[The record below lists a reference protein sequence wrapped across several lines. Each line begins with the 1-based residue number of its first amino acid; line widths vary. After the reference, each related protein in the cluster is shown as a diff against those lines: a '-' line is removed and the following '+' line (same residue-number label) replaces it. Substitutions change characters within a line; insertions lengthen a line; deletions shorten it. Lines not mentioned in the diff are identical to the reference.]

1 MLAPILGLFLS
12 GTFNRTVARTKR
24 NGIFIAV
31 AALLLLTAYAFALVA
46 AAIWLATIYGAAVSA
61 LLIAAGA
68 LLLGLIVL
76 VVMAIINQQEKRR
89 VRERRLAMESMAAA
103 ALGLVRKQPLMTAAI
118 AAALVFGNLFGTSD
132 DDGD

>member
-1 MLAPILGLFLS
+1 MIAPILGLLLS

-24 NGIFIAV
+24 NGIFIAIAV
-31 AALLLLTAYAFALVA
+31 LLLLTAYAFALIA

-76 VVMAIINQQEKRR
+76 VIMAIINQQEKRQA
-89 VRERRLAMESMAAA
+89 RERVLAMESVAAA
-103 ALGLVRKQPLMTAAI
+103 ALGLARKQPLMTAAI
-118 AAALVFGNLFGTSD
+118 AAALLFGNLFGTRDED
-132 DDGD
+132 D

>member
-1 MLAPILGLFLS
+1 MITSVLGLLLS
-12 GTFNRTVARTKR
+12 GTFSRTVARTKR
-24 NGIFIAV
+24 NGIFIAIAV
-31 AALLLLTAYAFALVA
+31 LFLLTAYVFALVA

-76 VVMAIINQQEKRR
+76 VIMTIIDRQEQRR
-89 VRERRLAMESMAAA
+89 ARERRLAMESMAAA
-103 ALGLVRKQPLMTAAI
+103 VLGLVRKQPLMTAAI

-132 DDGD
+132 EDD

>member
-1 MLAPILGLFLS
+1 MIAPILGLLLS

-24 NGIFIAV
+24 NGIFIAI
-31 AALLLLTAYAFALVA
+31 AALLLLTAYGFALVA

-76 VVMAIINQQEKRR
+76 VIMAIINQQEKRR
-89 VRERRLAMESMAAA
+89 ARERRLAMESVAAA
-103 ALGLVRKQPLMTAAI
+103 VLGLVRKQPLMTAAI
-118 AAALVFGNLFGTSD
+118 AAALVFGNLFGTRDED
-132 DDGD
+132 D

>member
-1 MLAPILGLFLS
+1 MIAPILGLLLS

-24 NGIFIAV
+24 NGIFIAI
-31 AALLLLTAYAFALVA
+31 ATLLLLTAYAFALVA

-76 VVMAIINQQEKRR
+76 VIMAIIDRQEQRR
-89 VRERRLAMESMAAA
+89 ARERRLAMESMAAA
-103 ALGLVRKQPLMTAAI
+103 ALGLVRKQPLMTAAV
-118 AAALVFGNLFGTSD
+118 AAALLFGNLFSSTNED
-132 DDGD
+132 D

>member
-1 MLAPILGLFLS
+1 MLAPILGLLLS

-24 NGIFIAV
+24 NGIFIAIAV
-31 AALLLLTAYAFALVA
+31 LLLLTAYAFALVA

-76 VVMAIINQQEKRR
+76 VIMAIVNQREQRR
-89 VRERRLAMESMAAA
+89 ARERRLAMESVAAA
-103 ALGLVRKQPLMTAAI
+103 VLGLARKQPLMTAAI

-132 DDGD
+132 KDD

>member
-1 MLAPILGLFLS
+1 MIAPILGLLLS

-24 NGIFIAV
+24 NGIFIAI
-31 AALLLLTAYAFALVA
+31 AALLLLTAYAFALIS

-76 VVMAIINQQEKRR
+76 VIMAIINQQEQRR
-89 VRERRLAMESMAAA
+89 ARERRLAMESMAAA
-103 ALGLVRKQPLMTAAI
+103 ALGLVRKQPLLTAAI
-118 AAALVFGNLFGTSD
+118 AAALVFGNVFATKD
-132 DDGD
+132 DED

>member
-1 MLAPILGLFLS
+1 MLGPILRLLLS

-24 NGIFIAV
+24 NGIFIAIAV
-31 AALLLLTAYAFALVA
+31 LLLLTAYGFALVA

-76 VVMAIINQQEKRR
+76 VIMTIIDKQEQRR

-103 ALGLVRKQPLMTAAI
+103 VLGLVRKQPLMTAAI
-118 AAALVFGNLFGTSD
+118 AAALVFGNLFGTREED
-132 DDGD
+132 D

>member
-1 MLAPILGLFLS
+1 MIAPILGLLLS

-24 NGIFIAV
+24 NGIFIAIAV
-31 AALLLLTAYAFALVA
+31 LLLLTAYAFALVA

-76 VVMAIINQQEKRR
+76 VIMAIIDKQEQRR
-89 VRERRLAMESMAAA
+89 ARERRLAMESMATAV
-103 ALGLVRKQPLMTAAI
+103 LGLVRKQPLMTAAI
-118 AAALVFGNLFGTSD
+118 VAALVFGNLFGTSD
-132 DDGD
+132 KDD

>member
-1 MLAPILGLFLS
+1 MIAPILGLLLS

-24 NGIFIAV
+24 NGIFIAI
-31 AALLLLTAYAFALVA
+31 AALLLFTAYVFALVA

-76 VVMAIINQQEKRR
+76 VIMAIIDKQEQRR
-89 VRERRLAMESMAAA
+89 ARERRLAIESMAAA
-103 ALGLVRKQPLMTAAI
+103 VLGLVRKQPLMTAAI
-118 AAALVFGNLFGTSD
+118 AAALVFGNLFGTREED
-132 DDGD
+132 D

>member
-1 MLAPILGLFLS
+1 MLAPILGLLLS

-24 NGIFIAV
+24 NGIFIAIAV
-31 AALLLLTAYAFALVA
+31 LLLLTAYAFALVA
-46 AAIWLATIYGAAVSA
+46 ATIWLAAIYGAVVSA

-76 VVMAIINQQEKRR
+76 VIMAIVNQREQRR
-89 VRERRLAMESMAAA
+89 ARERRLAMESVAAA
-103 ALGLVRKQPLMTAAI
+103 VLGLARKQPLMTAAI

-132 DDGD
+132 KDD

>member
-1 MLAPILGLFLS
+1 MLAPILGLLLS

-24 NGIFIAV
+24 NGIFIAIAV
-31 AALLLLTAYAFALVA
+31 LLLLTAYAFALVA
-46 AAIWLATIYGAAVSA
+46 ATIWLATIYGAAVSA

-76 VVMAIINQQEKRR
+76 VIMAIVNQREQRR
-89 VRERRLAMESMAAA
+89 ARERRLAMESVAAA
-103 ALGLVRKQPLMTAAI
+103 VLGLARKQPLMTAAI

-132 DDGD
+132 KDD

>member
-1 MLAPILGLFLS
+1 MIAPILGLLLS

-24 NGIFIAV
+24 NGIFIAIAV
-31 AALLLLTAYAFALVA
+31 LFLLTAYAFALVA

-76 VVMAIINQQEKRR
+76 VIMAIINQQEKRR
-89 VRERRLAMESMAAA
+89 ARERRLAMESVAAA
-103 ALGLVRKQPLMTAAI
+103 VLGLVRKQPLMTAAI
-118 AAALVFGNLFGTSD
+118 AAALIFGNLFGSSD
-132 DDGD
+132 EDD

>member
-1 MLAPILGLFLS
+1 MIAPILGLLLS

-24 NGIFIAV
+24 NGIFIV
-31 AALLLLTAYAFALVA
+31 IAALFLLTAYAFALIA
-46 AAIWLATIYGAAVSA
+46 AAIWLATIYGGAVSA

-76 VVMAIINQQEKRR
+76 VIMAIINQQEKRQA
-89 VRERRLAMESMAAA
+89 RERLLAMESMAAA

-118 AAALVFGNLFGTSD
+118 AAALLFGNLFGARDED
-132 DDGD
+132 D